1 MKSPRG
7 NIVSVSHTFPPSTIH
22 NRHTS
27 YKFGPIGQYNICM
40 ERIPVQNYRR
50 MAVQT
55 VFLRTLYVGGVLS
68 TALIAPKMTRLL
80 PHPDGSRARRKELYD
95 RITQAKYRLKQ
106 AGLVIEKEGRLR
118 LTPIGRAHIEKILMR
133 EYRIPEPVRW
143 DGKWR
148 ILMFDIRE
156 KRRRVRTQLRK
167 LLQGAGFLHLQDSVW
182 IYPYPCD
189 EFVAL
194 VRAHLASGVGE
205 LRAVVADALE
215 SDRSIREHF
224 KLL

>member
-1 MKSPRG
+1 MAK
-7 NIVSVSHTFPPSTIH
+7 
-22 NRHTS
+22 
-27 YKFGPIGQYNICM
+27 
-40 ERIPVQNYRR
+40 IPVQNHKR

-55 VFLRTLYVGGVLS
+55 VFLRTLYAGGMLS
-68 TALIAPKMTRLL
+68 MALLAPKMLRLL
-80 PHPDGSRARRKELYD
+80 PHPDSGKARRNELYG
-95 RITQAKYRLKQ
+95 RITQARYRLKQ
-106 AGLVIEKEGRLR
+106 AGLVAEQGGKLR
-118 LTPIGRAHIEKILMR
+118 LTPAGRVHIEKILMR

-156 KRRRVRTQLRK
+156 KRRRVRTQLRN
-167 LLQGAGFLHLQDSVW
+167 LLQGAGFLRLQDSVW

-224 KLL
+224 ELI

>member
-1 MKSPRG
+1 MA
-7 NIVSVSHTFPPSTIH
+7 
-22 NRHTS
+22 
-27 YKFGPIGQYNICM
+27 
-40 ERIPVQNYRR
+40 RIPVQNHRR

-55 VFLRTLYVGGVLS
+55 VFLRTLYVGGMLS
-68 TALIAPKMTRLL
+68 MALLAPKMTRLL
-80 PHPDGSRARRKELYD
+80 PHPNGSRTRRKELYG
-95 RITQAKYRLKQ
+95 RIMQAKCRLKQ
-106 AGLVIEKEGRLR
+106 AGLVAEKNGKLQ
-118 LTPIGRAHIEKILMR
+118 LTPTGHGHIEKILIR

-156 KRRRVRTQLRK
+156 KRRQVRTQLRK
-167 LLQGAGFLHLQDSVW
+167 LLVGAGFLHLQDSVW

-205 LRAVVADALE
+205 LRAIVADALE
-215 SDRSIREHF
+215 SDRPIREHF
-224 KLL
+224 GLL